1 MIKCIKYDDCSSS
14 RGRFLSRVRTGYY
27 GTRRETIAIPS
38 YCTHCMEYMPEETTL
53 DKIESDVLDIK
64 AELQGHFQHH
74 YTLDKKI
81 ESMNYKT
88 SNRNYYSLE

>member
-1 MIKCIKYDDCSSS
+1 
-14 RGRFLSRVRTGYY
+14 
-27 GTRRETIAIPS
+27 
-38 YCTHCMEYMPEETTL
+38 MEYMPEETTL